1 MLYISLKARLL
12 HHSLFPPKYSWGKK
26 KKPQTARQPS
36 ANRYSHEKAAFS
48 IQVLT

>member
-26 KKPQTARQPS
+26 KTPKQQDNPQQTDTVMKKQLFQ
-36 ANRYSHEKAAFS
+36 YKY
-48 IQVLT
+48 